1 MTEQVR
7 RVSDAR
13 AYVLHRR
20 PFRDTSQIVDVIA
33 RDYGRLSLVARG
45 ARAKRSKIRGVLQ
58 PFTPLLIGWS
68 IRTELGTLTQAEA
81 ASAQLALHGDLLH
94 SGFYLNELLLKL
106 THRFD
111 PQPEIFDLYT
121 KTLSQLAGANA
132 RPDAI
137 LRQFEFEFLS
147 LNGYGVALRHDIVTG
162 APLEPSALYRVRPD
176 AGPLRVS
183 EHSDGLV
190 FDGATLDAVADQQF
204 DQPEVLIAG
213 RRIAR
218 AALELRLDGKELR
231 TRQVMRE
238 IVGHRQNSKE

>member
-1 MTEQVR
+1 MTEQLK

-20 PFRDTSQIVDVIA
+20 PFRDTSQIVDIIA
-33 RDYGRLSLVARG
+33 RDHGRLSLVARG
-45 ARAKRSKIRGVLQ
+45 ARAKRSKIRGILQ
-58 PFTPLLIGWS
+58 PFTPLLLGWS
-68 IRTELGTLTQAEA
+68 IRTDLGTLTQTEA
-81 ASAQLALHGDLLH
+81 ASAQLALHGDLIH

-106 THRFD
+106 THRYD

-121 KTLSQLAGANA
+121 ATLSSLAATNA

-162 APLEPSALYRVRPD
+162 EPLEPSALYRVRPD
-176 AGPLRVS
+176 AGPLKVS
-183 EHSDGLV
+183 SHSDGLV
-190 FDGATLDAVADQQF
+190 FDGATLEAVANKLF
-204 DQPEVLIAG
+204 DQPAILAAG

-218 AALELRLDGKELR
+218 AALELRLDGKALR

-238 IVGHRQNSKE
+238 IAGHRLNDKE